1 MNTYSTNNNY
11 PIINN
16 ANEYMLYKKTVSI
29 HSEDRDI
36 IKYPNSSF
44 FELELPQDYLNVSTV
59 SLGNHLFPI
68 CYDIFSMLNSNIYI
82 SFSIIS
88 STSSVNIVNDAIA
101 SYGTKNYNV
110 IITEGVYTQTQMATE
125 LTNQFNNAVNEQI
138 ISYIQLN
145 DPSQLASY
153 TPYSDFTIVYND
165 VTQSLWFGN
174 ISSEFIITNE
184 NPIYNNN
191 DINTIYCSNP
201 TVKTFINWGLP
212 SYLGFFRSNAAS
224 ITSTTPPQFF
234 YLSNTFWLG
243 NTSSNY
249 YYLEAPKKLNINYPS
264 FFYMDINLL
273 NNLDELVPFTSTN
286 LKTQLSTTQSNGINN
301 SSFAKIPTDLTQQQ
315 TNQSFNNSYKLFYP
329 VAERIRKIRIKIRF
343 HDGSLVPFDNFNYSF
358 NLIFTMLVPQ
368 SLRNSIVIDPTQSQG
383 FNNGFGN
390 IT

>member
-1 MNTYSTNNNY
+1 MNSYSTNNNY

-36 IKYPNSSF
+36 IKYPNSSY

-59 SLGNHLFPI
+59 SLGNYLFPI
-68 CYDIFSMLNSNIYI
+68 NYNIFSILNSNIYI

-88 STSSVNIVNDAIA
+88 STSSVNIVNEALS
-101 SYGTKNYNV
+101 SYENNNYNV
-110 IITEGVYTQTQMATE
+110 IITEGVYTQEQMATE

-138 ISYIQLN
+138 ISYIQSN
-145 DPSQLASY
+145 DPSLLPSY
-153 TPYSDFTIVYND
+153 TPYSDFTIVYNE

-174 ISSEFIITNE
+174 TSSEFIITNE

-212 SYLGFFRSNAAS
+212 SYLGFFRSNATS
-224 ITSTTPPQFF
+224 ITSTTPPQFL
-234 YLSNTFWLG
+234 YLTNPYWLG

-249 YYLEAPKKLNINYPS
+249 YYLEAPKKLNIGYPS

-301 SSFAKIPTDLTQQQ
+301 SAFAKIPTDINQQI
-315 TNQSFNNSYKLFYP
+315 TTQSFNNSYKLFYP

-390 IT
+390 IS

>member
-1 MNTYSTNNNY
+1 MNSYSTNNNY

-36 IKYPNSSF
+36 IKYPNSSY

-59 SLGNHLFPI
+59 SLGNYFFPI
-68 CYDIFSMLNSNIYI
+68 NYNLFSLSQSNTYI

-88 STSSVNIVNDAIA
+88 STSSVNIVNEAL
-101 SYGTKNYNV
+101 SFYENNNYSVN
-110 IITEGVYTQTQMATE
+110 ITEGIYTQTQMATE
-125 LTNQFNNAVNEQI
+125 LTNQFNNAVNQQI

-145 DPSQLASY
+145 APDQLSTY
-153 TPYSDFTIVYND
+153 VPYSDFTIIYNE
-165 VTQSLWFGN
+165 VTQTLWFGN
-174 ISSEFIITNE
+174 ISSEFVITNE
-184 NPIYNNN
+184 NTIYNN
-191 DINTIYCSNP
+191 DINNSCSSNP
-201 TVKTFINWGLP
+201 TVQTFINWGLP
-212 SYLGFFRSNAAS
+212 SYLGFFRSNISS
-224 ITSTTPPQFF
+224 ITSTIPPQFY
-234 YLSNTFWLG
+234 YLPNTYWLG
-243 NTSSNY
+243 NSSSNY
-249 YYLEAPKKLNINYPS
+249 YYLEAPKKLNINYPP

-286 LKTQLSTTQSNGINN
+286 LKNQLSTNQSNGINN
-301 SSFAKIPTDLTQQQ
+301 SSFAKIPTDITQQQ
-315 TNQSFNNSYKLFYP
+315 TTQSINNSYKLFYP

-343 HDGSLVPFDNFNYSF
+343 HDGMLVPFDNFNYSF

-390 IT
+390 IS

>member
-1 MNTYSTNNNY
+1 MNSYSTNNNY

-36 IKYPNSSF
+36 IKYPNPSY

-68 CYDIFSMLNSNIYI
+68 CYDIFSIINSNIYI

-88 STSSVNIVNDAIA
+88 STSSVNIVNQALA
-101 SYGTKNYNV
+101 SYGTNNYNV
-110 IITEGVYTQTQMATE
+110 IISEGVYTPSQMATE

-145 DPSQLASY
+145 DPSQLPSY
-153 TPYSDFTIVYND
+153 TPYSDFTIVYNE

-212 SYLGFFRSNAAS
+212 SYLGFFRSNATS

-234 YLSNTFWLG
+234 YLSSTYWLG

-329 VAERIRKIRIKIRF
+329 VAERIRKLRIKIRF

-390 IT
+390 IS

>member
-1 MNTYSTNNNY
+1 MNSYSTNY

-36 IKYPNSSF
+36 IKYPNSSY
-44 FELELPQDYLNVSTV
+44 FELDLPQDYLNVSTV
-59 SLGNHLFPI
+59 SLGNFSFPI
-68 CYDIFSMLNSNIYI
+68 CYNIFSNSQSNVYI

-88 STSSVNIVNDAIA
+88 STSSVNIVNEAL
-101 SYGTKNYNV
+101 SFYENQNYNV
-110 IITEGVYTQTQMATE
+110 NITEGVYTQTQMATE
-125 LTNQFNNAVNEQI
+125 LTNQFNNAVNQQI
-138 ISYIQLN
+138 LSYIQSN
-145 DPSQLASY
+145 APDQLSSY
-153 TPYSDFTIVYND
+153 TVPYSDFTIIYNE

-191 DINTIYCSNP
+191 DINTNHCSNP

-212 SYLGFFRSNAAS
+212 SYLGFFKSNATS
-224 ITSTTPPQFF
+224 ITSTTPPQFC
-234 YLSNTFWLG
+234 YLSDPNWLG
-243 NTSSNY
+243 VGSYNY
-249 YYLEAPKKLNINYPS
+249 YYLEAPTKLNINYPS
-264 FFYMDINLL
+264 FFYMDINLF

-286 LKTQLSTTQSNGINN
+286 LKTQTSTTQSNGINN
-301 SSFAKIPTDLTQQQ
+301 SSFAKIPTNINHQITTQ
-315 TNQSFNNSYKLFYP
+315 SSNNSYKVFYP
-329 VAERIRKIRIKIRF
+329 VAERIRKLRIKIRF

-390 IT
+390 IS

>member
-1 MNTYSTNNNY
+1 MNSYSTNNNY

-36 IKYPNSSF
+36 IKYPNPSY

-68 CYDIFSMLNSNIYI
+68 CYDIFSLVYSNIYI

-88 STSSVNIVNDAIA
+88 STSSVNIVNEALT
-101 SYGTKNYNV
+101 SYGTNNYNV
-110 IITEGVYTQTQMATE
+110 NITEGVYTQTQMATE

-138 ISYIQLN
+138 ISYIQSN

-153 TPYSDFTIVYND
+153 TPYSDFTIVYNE
-165 VTQSLWFGN
+165 VTQTLWFGN

-184 NPIYNNN
+184 NSIYDNN
-191 DINTIYCSNP
+191 DINTICSSNP

-212 SYLGFFRSNAAS
+212 SYLGFFRSNASS
-224 ITSTTPPQFF
+224 IISTTPPQFF
-234 YLSNTFWLG
+234 YLSNTYWLG

-249 YYLEAPKKLNINYPS
+249 YYLEAPKKLNITYPS
-264 FFYMDINLL
+264 FFYMDTNLL

-315 TNQSFNNSYKLFYP
+315 TTQSFNNSYKLFYP

-343 HDGSLVPFDNFNYSF
+343 HDGSFVPFDNFNYSF

-390 IT
+390 IS